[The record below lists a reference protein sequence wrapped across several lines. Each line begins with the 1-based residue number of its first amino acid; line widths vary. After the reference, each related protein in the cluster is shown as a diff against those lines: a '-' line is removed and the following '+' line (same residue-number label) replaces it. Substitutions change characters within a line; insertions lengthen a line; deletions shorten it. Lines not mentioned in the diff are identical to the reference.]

1 MSVSGSPPV
10 NEKERLAAL
19 QRAELLDTPPE
30 EVFDRLTHLAS
41 ALLHVPVAVVSFVD
55 EDREFFKSTVG
66 IPSEWVERR
75 QTPRDNSLAEI
86 ALLATAPVAIEDA
99 REHPLVK
106 DNPIVPEW
114 GIVSYAAVPLRTR
127 DGYALGSV
135 YVADRVPRVW
145 TDAEII
151 ALSTIAK
158 AAETEIE
165 LRIALK
171 ETERARSAMQ
181 TMLERVPYALLT
193 VDHEWRLTFANRKAE
208 RLLRSTCT
216 ELRGQELWTACP
228 HVIGTELEEQ
238 LRNAKTLSNGSLFEG
253 YLAPLNSWYEAA
265 AEPSEEGLTVFF
277 KDVTAKRQAHD
288 ALLESER
295 RYRFVFEE
303 GLTANIV
310 SSPDGQVLACNQAFV
325 TMFGF
330 ASMDAALNARADSLW
345 LDRDKREETIDT
357 LRKRG
362 RFGPMEVHSR
372 RADGT
377 TIESVVSA
385 VARFEKGELTEVHS
399 CLLDITEQKKL
410 EAQFRQAQKMEAVG
424 QLAGGMAHDFNNL
437 LTVIKAYVQL
447 ALVDLEAEAPMR
459 ADMKIIGDAADR
471 AAELTR
477 QLLAFSRQQVLL
489 PQRINL
495 HAIITGMDPM
505 IRALLG
511 PEITLIEE
519 LYPPVPDIEADRSQV
534 EQVLMNLAVN
544 ARDAMPHGGT
554 ITFATGEETVSAL
567 NAEEHECAMP
577 GSYVTLAVRDS
588 GVGMSQETAAQIF
601 EPFFTTKGPGKGTGL
616 GLSTVYGIVKQ
627 SGGHL
632 KVHSVVGRGTTFTI
646 FLPAAP
652 PLDVN
657 GLPVFASDAAVPE
670 APSSR
675 TVLVVE
681 DDAAVRRAIIRSLS
695 RARYSVLEASN
706 GATALEIASAQHVPF
721 DLLISD
727 IEMPEMTG
735 PTLAVRMRTLLPLLP
750 VLFVSGNS
758 NGNRCREPAAG
769 SPPYHFLAKPFR
781 LAELMTA
788 VQEAIASGPVNAA

>member
-1 MSVSGSPPV
+1 MSDSGSASV
-10 NEKERLAAL
+10 DEKARLAAL
-19 QRAELLDTPPE
+19 RRAELLDTPPE
-30 EVFDRLTHLAS
+30 EIFDRLTHLAS

-55 EDREFFKSTVG
+55 DNREFFKSAVG

-86 ALLATAPVAIEDA
+86 ALLAAAPVAIEDA
-99 REHPLVK
+99 REHPIAK
-106 DNPIVPEW
+106 NKPILPDW
-114 GIVSYAAVPLRTR
+114 GVVSYAAVPLRTR
-127 DGYALGSV
+127 DGYALGSL

-145 TDAEII
+145 TDREII

-171 ETERARSAMQ
+171 ETERARTAMQ
-181 TMLERVPYALLT
+181 TMLERVPYAVLT
-193 VDHEWRLTFANRKAE
+193 VDHEWRLTFANQKAKS
-208 RLLRSTCT
+208 LLRSACT
-216 ELRGQELWTACP
+216 SLVGEELWTACP
-228 HVIGTELEEQ
+228 HVIGSELEQQ
-238 LRNAKTLSNGSLFEG
+238 LRHAKTLSSGSTFEG
-253 YLAPLNSWYEAA
+253 YLAPLQSWYEAA
-265 AEPSEEGLTVFF
+265 AEPSEEGLTIFF
-277 KDVTAKRQAHD
+277 KDVTAKRRAHD

-310 SSPDGQVLACNQAFV
+310 SSADGQVLACNQAFV
-325 TMFGF
+325 TLCGF
-330 ASMDAALNARADSLW
+330 SSLEEALGVHANSLW
-345 LDRDKREETIDT
+345 VDVTKREEMLVA
-357 LRKRG
+357 LRERG
-362 RFGPMEVHSR
+362 RFGPKEVQNR

-377 TIESVVSA
+377 TIVSMVSA

-399 CLLDITEQKKL
+399 CLLDITVLKKL

-447 ALVDLEAEAPMR
+447 ALGELDADAPLR
-459 ADMKIIGDAADR
+459 ADMKTIGDAADR

-495 HAIITGMDPM
+495 QAIITGMAPM

-511 PEITLIEE
+511 PEVRLVDE
-519 LYPPVPDIEADRSQV
+519 LHPPVSDIEADRSQL
-534 EQVLMNLAVN
+534 EQVVMNLAVN
-544 ARDAMPHGGT
+544 ARDAMPNGGT
-554 ITFATGEETVSAL
+554 ITFTTGEETISL
-567 NAEEHECAMP
+567 PNADEHECAAP

-588 GVGMSQETAAQIF
+588 GVGMSQETVAQIF

-632 KVHSVVGRGTTFTI
+632 KVSSVVGVGTTFTI

-652 PLDVN
+652 PLDAE
-657 GLPVFASDAAVPE
+657 GLSVARYDAA
-670 APSSR
+670 APSAMSSR
-675 TVLVVE
+675 TVHFVE
-681 DDAAVRRAIIRSLS
+681 DDAAVRGALIRS
-695 RARYSVLEASN
+695 
-706 GATALEIASAQHVPF
+706 
-721 DLLISD
+721 
-727 IEMPEMTG
+727 
-735 PTLAVRMRTLLPLLP
+735 
-750 VLFVSGNS
+750 
-758 NGNRCREPAAG
+758 
-769 SPPYHFLAKPFR
+769 
-781 LAELMTA
+781 
-788 VQEAIASGPVNAA
+788 